1 MTDAALIELDRL
13 IHPISPDRPAGEDI
27 SFSAVYDE
35 IRAARTGDDASLAAG
50 VWERELKIADW
61 PRVQALATA
70 ALAEQSKD
78 LQVACWLAEALC
90 QIHGFAGARDGL
102 VLLTELLRQHWEHLY
117 PENAGDLEPRANCL
131 TWMSGVLARQI
142 RRQALTSEG
151 RGWYDYQ
158 NALQVDNAGERD
170 RTLMAELMAEGKI
183 NGETWRKQ
191 VAATPSESFAR
202 AQEDLLGCQEACE
215 ALDAAIDEVFGNE
228 GPSLRDLRTAIQDVL
243 SLVGAI
249 AKERGITAP
258 APAAE
263 AAAAAAPSIT
273 DGTSPAETPAAAGA
287 TPAPAAGAAP
297 VARRAQSR
305 DDALRQLREIAEF
318 FRRSEPHSPV
328 AYLVERAVKWADMP
342 LDLWLQE
349 VVKDQGVLTMLN
361 ETLGVE
367 PRDGGIA

>member
-1 MTDAALIELDRL
+1 MTEAALIEIDRL
-13 IHPISPDRPAGEDI
+13 MHPISPDRPAGEDI

-35 IRAARTGDDASLAAG
+35 IRNARTGDDASLAAG
-50 VWERELKIADW
+50 VWERELKVADW

-90 QIHGFAGARDGL
+90 QTHGFAGARDGL
-102 VLLTELLRQHWEHLY
+102 ILLAQLLRRHWEHLY
-117 PENAGDLEPRANCL
+117 PENDGDLEPRANCL
-131 TWMSGVLARQI
+131 TWASGVLARQV

-158 NALQVDNAGERD
+158 DALQVENAGQRD
-170 RTLMAELMAEGKI
+170 RTAMAELIAEGKI
-183 NGETWRKQ
+183 DGETWRKQ
-191 VAATPSESFAR
+191 VAATPSESFAQ
-202 AQEDLLGCQEACE
+202 AQAELLGCQTACAE
-215 ALDAAIDEVFGNE
+215 LDAAVEQAFGNE

-258 APAAE
+258 APAGEPAAE
-263 AAAAAAPSIT
+263 AAPSAADAAAPA
-273 DGTSPAETPAAAGA
+273 PAMAASAGA
-287 TPAPAAGAAP
+287 MAAPAAGAVP
-297 VARRAQSR
+297 VASRAQAR
-305 DDALRQLREIAEF
+305 EDALRQLREIAEF
-318 FRRSEPHSPV
+318 FRRTEPHSPV

-349 VVKDQGVLTMLN
+349 VVKDQGVLSLLN

-367 PRDGGIA
+367 PRE